1 MLDVREDIQ
10 RAAAAIRTADALLIG
25 AGAGMGVDSGLP
37 DFRGDAGFW
46 KAYPPFRGKAF
57 AELSTPHWFRSD
69 PELAWGFF
77 GHRWNLYGR
86 TPPHAGF
93 EIIRRWGERLPL
105 GYFVFTS
112 NVDGHFQRAG
122 FAEERVFERHGSI
135 LYLQCAEPCHHDI
148 WPAGELQIEVD
159 PETIRTQSSLPRCPN
174 CGGVSRPNILMF
186 NDGDWL
192 TFRCEE
198 QLNRYNNWL
207 GQVSDKRVVA
217 IEFGAGLAIPTV
229 RNECEQWATT
239 LIRVNPREA
248 EIPAI
253 YAGEAI
259 SLSLGAL
266 EAIRQI
272 EALLTQPHSRQSV

>member
-1 MLDVREDIQ
+1 MNGTNEETWSDEVQ
-10 RAAAAIRTADALLIG
+10 TAAAAIRTADALLIG

-57 AELSTPHWFRSD
+57 HELSTPHWFASD

-77 GHRWNLYGR
+77 GHRWNLYSS

-93 EIIRRWGERLPL
+93 EIIRRWGEERPL

-122 FAEERVFERHGSI
+122 FAEDRVLERHGSI
-135 LYLQCAEPCHHDI
+135 HFLQCAEPCQTAI
-148 WPAGELQIEVD
+148 WPAGELQLEID
-159 PETIRTQSSLPRCPN
+159 SETIRTKSPQPRCPH
-174 CGGVSRPNILMF
+174 CGGIARPNILMF
-186 NDGDWL
+186 NDWDWL
-192 TFRCEE
+192 TGRCER
-198 QLNRYNNWL
+198 QLARYQQWL
-207 GQVSDKRVVA
+207 SQVAGKRVVA

-229 RNECEQWATT
+229 RHECESRATT

-248 EIPAI
+248 EIESVQ
-253 YAGEAI
+253 GI
-259 SLSLGAL
+259 SLPIGAL
-266 EAIRQI
+266 AAIEQI
-272 EALLTQPHSRQSV
+272 DAQLRK